1 MTSQPRKR
9 LMLFSLTL
17 QRINRQN
24 ALSTD
29 SAKKKLEKKAVF
41 SLRCGDEATYCY
53 FSFYLIRFSPH
64 CGDEATPHYNKAK
77 FFLCGAPTLR
87 QYAVNRLAL
96 Q

>member
-24 ALSTD
+24 ALATD

-41 SLRCGDEATYCY
+41 SPR
-53 FSFYLIRFSPH
+53 

-96 Q
+96 

>member
-9 LMLFSLTL
+9 LMLFSLKL

-24 ALSTD
+24 ALATD

-41 SLRCGDEATYCY
+41 SLR
-53 FSFYLIRFSPH
+53 

>member
-24 ALSTD
+24 ALATD

-41 SLRCGDEATYCY
+41 SPR
-53 FSFYLIRFSPH
+53 
-64 CGDEATPHYNKAK
+64 CGDEATPHYSKAK

-96 Q
+96 

>member
-24 ALSTD
+24 ALATD

-41 SLRCGDEATYCY
+41 SPRCGDEAT
-53 FSFYLIRFSPH
+53 S
-64 CGDEATPHYNKAK
+64 HYNKAK
-77 FFLCGAPTLR
+77 FFLCGTPTLR

-96 Q
+96 